1 MAGNV
6 QKQAKVMGYLPND
19 FPPIGQTILFGFQ
32 HVLTMFPATIL
43 CALIVGFHPSTVLT
57 FSGVST
63 IVALLLSRFGIGKF
77 IPLYYGSSF
86 SYLAALVAIT
96 GATFGQVA
104 PDERIQIAQAGIV
117 ATGVLNVIV
126 GIVIRALG
134 GKRTIDKV
142 LPPIVTGSVA
152 CVIGF
157 GLGFAALGMASG
169 TSSGLPGDLKWWSVS
184 IITLVV
190 TIGFSVYLQGKGFI
204 GMLPILL
211 GALVGYGVAFLAD
224 LFTGTMNTAQGLIN
238 YGAFSGANFVT
249 APHITFPVFTSDL
262 TITAI
267 FGIGIMAIATIPES
281 TAHLYQI
288 SLYVDHLA
296 DELGKERYGLSKFIG
311 FNLILDGIG
320 DVIHGMFGATAG
332 TNYGE
337 NNSLMVITRNYS
349 GPALV
354 AAGVIAILLGF
365 SGWLAAAV
373 SSVPTAVSGGLAIY
387 LFGVIGMQGIAL
399 MMSEK
404 VNLFDPKQLAI
415 GAVIMIVGIGGNI
428 GYSGGFLPIPL
439 FQGIFPNGWPAIA
452 TAAVAG
458 ILLNALFLL
467 FKPAAVREF
476 AEADDLKR
484 IEGIGPRVAVVLSDA
499 GINTFGQLADADLPK
514 LKKILKDAGL
524 TMTQPDTWPEQAR
537 LAAEGDWARLERM
550 QAEMLGGVRGRL
562 AT

>member
-1 MAGNV
+1 MAASAPTKTV
-6 QKQAKVMGYLPND
+6 RVLGYLPND
-19 FPPIGQTILFGFQ
+19 VPPIGQTILFGFQ
-32 HVLTMFPATIL
+32 HVLTMFPATVL
-43 CALIVGFHPSTVLT
+43 CALIVGFHVSTVLT

-63 IVALLLSRFGIGKF
+63 ITALILSRMGIGKF

-86 SYLAALVAIT
+86 SYLAATVAIT
-96 GATFGQVA
+96 KASYGQVA
-104 PDERIQIAQAGIV
+104 PDDLIRIAQAGIV
-117 ATGVLNVIV
+117 ATGCLNICV
-126 GIVIRALG
+126 GLVVRAIG
-134 GKRTIDKV
+134 GKKAIDRV
-142 LPPIVTGSVA
+142 LPPIITGSVA

-169 TSSGLPGDLKWWSVS
+169 TSSGLTGDLKWWSVS

-190 TIGFSVYLQGKGFI
+190 TIAFSVYLQGKGFI

-211 GALVGYGVAFLAD
+211 GAIAGYGVAFLAD
-224 LFTGTMNTAQGLIN
+224 LITGTLNTPQGLIN
-238 YGAFSGANFVT
+238 FAAFKGASFVT
-249 APHITFPVFTSDL
+249 APHITFPKFTSNL

-296 DELGKERYGLSKFIG
+296 DEVGKERYGLSKFIG

-349 GPALV
+349 GPALL
-354 AAGVIAILLGF
+354 AAGGIAILLGF
-365 SGWLAAAV
+365 SGWLAALVA
-373 SSVPTAVSGGLAIY
+373 SVPTAVSGGLAIY

-415 GAVIMIVGIGGNI
+415 GAVIMVIGIGGNI

-439 FQGIFPNGWPAIA
+439 FKGIFPNGWPAIA

-458 ILLNALFLL
+458 ILLNALFLI
-467 FKPAAVREF
+467 FRPPRVRS
-476 AEADDLKR
+476 AEPDDLRR
-484 IEGIGPRVAVVLSDA
+484 IEGIGPKVADVLKNA
-499 GINTFGQLADADLPK
+499 GIYTFTQLATTDVAQLQK
-514 LKKILKDAGL
+514 LLKDANL
-524 TMTQPDTWPEQAR
+524 KLMDPTSWPEQAR
-537 LAAEGDWARLERM
+537 LAAADDWAGLAAL
-550 QAEMLGGVRGRL
+550 QDKLHAGRG
-562 AT
+562 